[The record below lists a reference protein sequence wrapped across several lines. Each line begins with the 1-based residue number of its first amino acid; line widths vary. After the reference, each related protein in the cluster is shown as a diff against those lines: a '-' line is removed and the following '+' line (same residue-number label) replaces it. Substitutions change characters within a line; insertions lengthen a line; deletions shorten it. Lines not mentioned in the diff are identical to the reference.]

1 MHVKMEIVVYHT
13 CLRLCFIFSG
23 EMTEEEKAKAEE
35 HKKIVEKKKA
45 KAAEKAKLSKSLI
58 IMEVKPWDDET
69 GKKKVLYIVVVR

>member
-1 MHVKMEIVVYHT
+1 
-13 CLRLCFIFSG
+13 
-23 EMTEEEKAKAEE
+23 MTEEEKAKAEE

-69 GKKKVLYIVVVR
+69 GNKW